1 MNNMKRIGLLIIAIA
16 LVMPMVLWAQNPVT
30 KVLPTKVDLGIKV
43 GANFATLDGDVW
55 KNGYKPG
62 IVAGLFGGVSWKRF
76 GVTGEALFSSVKYT
90 GKGVEFYKGREALFN
105 SAADSAK
112 EGNFAVSYLNI
123 PILLN
128 IKIAGPVWFQVGPQY
143 SGVLNIN
150 DKDNL
155 VKDTKSIF
163 KSGDVSGVLGLQAN
177 LPMGLRAGARYI
189 IGLSDMNAS
198 SISSSW
204 KTRTIQLHLGY
215 SFL

>member
-1 MNNMKRIGLLIIAIA
+1 MKRIGLLIAVIA
-16 LVMPMVLWAQNPVT
+16 LVVPMVLWAQGPVS
-30 KVLPTKVDLGIKV
+30 KVLPVKIDLGIKV
-43 GANFATLDGDVW
+43 GGNFATLDGDVW
-55 KNGYKPG
+55 KKGYKPG
-62 IVAGLFGGVSWKRF
+62 IVAGLFGGVSGKRF

-105 SAADSAK
+105 NQADSAK
-112 EGNFAVSYLNI
+112 EGDFAVSYLNI

-128 IKIAGPVWFQVGPQY
+128 VKLAGPLWFQVGPQY

-150 DKDNL
+150 DKSNL

-163 KSGDVSGVLGLQAN
+163 KSGDLSGVLGLQVN

-198 SISSSW
+198 SISNSW
-204 KTRTIQLHLGY
+204 KTRTVQLHLGY